1 MGRGID
7 LALSSSSLL
16 SIWRVVNWK
25 VEGEREKLILWKQIS
40 LIFSIAISLL
50 PTVQINK
57 LHHKMTCSLAD
68 HAYIHTYIH
77 IFLSHMMSISK
88 SVHTCSMYSLIL
100 QVNSFTLALSLC
112 HTHTRTML
120 QIGCVN
126 YNCCLLLVNLV

>member
-40 LIFSIAISLL
+40 LILSIAISLL

-68 HAYIHTYIH
+68 HAYIH
-77 IFLSHMMSISK
+77 IFLSHTMSISK

-100 QVNSFTLALSLC
+100 QVNSFTLALSLSL
-112 HTHTRTML
+112 TH
-120 QIGCVN
+120 IHAHSCK
-126 YNCCLLLVNLV
+126 LVVLIIIAACWLI